1 MFNFATIKN
10 KLNQKMNKYLLP
22 IVSAS
27 IIIVAS
33 ACQNNGSNSAK
44 PKVAANHLDL
54 LKSHVDSTIASGDD
68 FFEYANGGWLKAHP
82 IPATES
88 GWGIFKLVD
97 EENQERIRKISEEA
111 SSSSGKKGSNSQLI
125 GDFFSAGMD
134 SVGIEKIGIGALKA
148 ELEIIDNIKTLEDV
162 NNVTAQLQTKGIGP
176 FYGMYIG
183 QDLENSEKMVVN
195 FVQGGLGMPDRDY
208 YFNTDKTS
216 EAVRAEYPLHITKMF
231 TLMGIAEPQAKL
243 DAAAI
248 VTLESAM
255 AKSHRKLEALRD
267 PQKNNNPM
275 SLANFEKLAPNAMIS
290 KQLNATGIKVDSL
303 IIGQPEFFTAYNTLL
318 KTTPIE
324 TIKKYLKWHLVSG
337 MAPFLNSA
345 IDKENFRFYSTVL
358 DGTKEQRP
366 RWKRVLDMQEKYLGD
381 ALGQLF
387 VKQYFPEKTKKR
399 YEEMTDKVMEAY
411 AEHIKNLD
419 WMSDSTKAKAIKKLN
434 AITKKIAYPAKWRDY
449 SNMNISRTSLAQNA
463 INGNKWLFDYEKNK
477 LGKPVDRTEWSMT
490 PQTYNAYYNPSNNE
504 IVIPAAMFT
513 APGYADAELDD
524 AIMYGYVGA
533 STIGHELTHG
543 FDDQGRQF
551 DEKGNMKNW
560 WTKEDEAKFKVRAAA
575 LVKQFNTY
583 TVLGDKH
590 PNGEASLGENIA
602 DLGGVVV
609 GLDAFKKTKQYQEN
623 KLIAGLTP
631 TQRYFMGYAYG
642 WMHVRRPEKLAA
654 QLMTDVHAPI
664 FLRVNGPMS
673 NCDEWYKAFN
683 VQPSNKMYRDSSSRV
698 RIW

>member
-1 MFNFATIKN
+1 MSKILIPLSILATLTIHT
-10 KLNQKMNKYLLP
+10 
-22 IVSAS
+22 
-27 IIIVAS
+27 
-33 ACQNNGSNSAK
+33 ACQNNGSNGAK

-54 LKSHVDSTIASGDD
+54 LKSHIDTTVASGDD

-82 IPATES
+82 IPPSES

-111 SSSSGKKGSNSQLI
+111 SGNSGAKGSNSQLI

-134 SVGIEKIGIGALKA
+134 STGIEKMGISAIKS
-148 ELEIIDNIKTLEDV
+148 ELDIIDNIKSIEDV
-162 NNVTAQLQTKGIGP
+162 NKVTAQLHTKGISP
-176 FYGMYIG
+176 LYAMYFG
-183 QDLENSEKMVVN
+183 QDLENSDKMVVN
-195 FVQGGLGMPDRDY
+195 FVQGGLGMSDRDY
-208 YFNTDKTS
+208 YFNTDKTTADIRAAYPGHIAKMLTLIGTP
-216 EAVRAEYPLHITKMF
+216 EA
-231 TLMGIAEPQAKL
+231 QANM

-248 VTLESAM
+248 VTLETAL

-275 SLANFEKLAPNAMIS
+275 SLVAFEKLMPNAQIGM
-290 KQLNATGIKVDSL
+290 QLQSTGIKIDSL
-303 IIGQPEFFTAYNTLL
+303 IVGQPEFFTNYNAVL
-318 KTTPIE
+318 KATPIE
-324 TIKKYLKWHLVSG
+324 TIKKYFKWHLISSLS
-337 MAPFLNSA
+337 PYLNSA
-345 IDKENFRFYSTVL
+345 LDAENFRFYSTL
-358 DGTKEQRP
+358 IDGVKQQRP
-366 RWKRVLDMQEKYLGD
+366 RWKRVLESQENYLGD

-387 VKQYFPEKTKKR
+387 VKQYFPAQTKKR
-399 YEEMTDKVMEAY
+399 YEDMTEKVMEAY
-411 AEHIKNLD
+411 AEHITKLD
-419 WMSDSTKAKAIKKLN
+419 WMSDSTKTKALAKLKS
-434 AITKKIAYPAKWRDY
+434 ITKKIAYPNKWRDY
-449 SNMNISRTSLAQNA
+449 SKMEITRNSYVQNA
-463 INGNKWLFDYEKNK
+463 LNGNKWLFDYEKNK

-513 APGYADAELDD
+513 APGYADSELDD

-560 WTKEDEAKFKVRAAA
+560 WTQQDEMQFKKRADA

-583 TVLGDKH
+583 TVLANKH

-609 GLDAFKKTKQYQEN
+609 GLDAFKKTKQYKEG

-631 TQRYFMGYAYG
+631 IQRYFMGYAYG
-642 WMHVRRPEKLAA
+642 WMHVRTPEKLAS

-683 VQPSNKMYRDSSSRV
+683 VTKTNKMYRDSISRV

>member
-1 MFNFATIKN
+1 MKTI
-10 KLNQKMNKYLLP
+10 LNC
-22 IVSAS
+22 S
-27 IIIVAS
+27 IIVLLILVVS
-33 ACQNNGSNSAK
+33 ACQNNGSNR
-44 PKVAANHLDL
+44 KVTANHPDL
-54 LKSHVDSTIASGDD
+54 LLSHIDTNIKSGDD
-68 FFEYANGGWLKAHP
+68 FFEYANGGWLKANP
-82 IPATES
+82 IPAAES

-97 EENQERIRKISEEA
+97 EENQLRIRKISEEA
-111 SSSSGKKGSNSQLI
+111 SGNSGTKGSNSQLI

-134 SVGIEKIGIGALKA
+134 SNGIEKIGINAIKG
-148 ELEIIDNIKTLEDV
+148 ELDIIENIQTLEDV
-162 NNVTAQLQTKGIGP
+162 NIVTAQLQMKGVSA

-195 FVQGGLGMPDRDY
+195 FVQGGLGMSDRDY
-208 YFNTDKTS
+208 YFNMDNTS
-216 EAVRAEYPLHITKMF
+216 ANVRNEYPLHIAKMF
-231 TLMGIAEPQAKL
+231 SLMGVTAAQAKA

-248 VTLESAM
+248 LALETNL
-255 AKSHRKLEALRD
+255 AKNHRKLEALRD

-275 SLANFEKLAPNAMIS
+275 SLIGLEKLAPNVMFG
-290 KQLNATGIKVDSL
+290 KQLHITGIKIDSL
-303 IIGQPEFFTAYNTLL
+303 IIGQPEFFTNYNSLIEA
-318 KTTPIE
+318 TPIE
-324 TIKKYLKWHLVSG
+324 TIKKYLKWHLVST
-337 MAPFLNSA
+337 MAPYLNSA
-345 IDKENFRFYSTVL
+345 IEKENFRFYSTVI
-358 DGTKEQRP
+358 DGIKEQRP
-366 RWKRVLDMQEKYLGD
+366 RWKRVLDMQEAYLGD

-399 YEEMTDKVMEAY
+399 YEEMTNKVMEAY
-411 AEHIKNLD
+411 AEHIQNLD

-434 AITKKIAYPAKWRDY
+434 AITKKIAYPNKWKDY
-449 SNMNISRTSLAQNA
+449 SKMEISRTSLVQNI
-463 INGNKWLFDYEKNK
+463 INGNNWKFDYEKNK

-513 APGYADAELDD
+513 APGYADNELDD

-609 GLDAFKKTKQYQEN
+609 GLDAFKKTNQYKEN
-623 KLIAGLTP
+623 KTIAGLTP

-673 NCDEWYKAFN
+673 NCDAWYKAFN
-683 VQPSNKMYRDSSSRV
+683 VLPTNKMYRDSLSRV